1 MANEV
6 QDPIEDEATEQPTEA
21 SESTAEGL
29 SEQDQDALFDT
40 LVSGEPEQK
49 PEEKPSEE
57 PKPEEKPSEQ
67 KAEEPKPV
75 EKTSAEKAQEAETA
89 KLAAEA
95 EAKASAPIEYKDFM
109 PSLRKE
115 LAGKVLPVLDAEGK
129 ETGRTA
135 DINDLLETYE
145 DDIVPLI
152 TAIMNSSVVRSEMG
166 KGKKAEAVQP
176 QAIPQEFQ
184 ATVNDLVGRTNL
196 MTLCMALAAPK
207 NGGHFDAYDIAV
219 SDDFNQWL
227 SKQSAPVKTKANTG
241 GVSGSKEVLEMYK
254 TAKGLMED
262 PAKKVQRQQA
272 QEEDD
277 LLGTSSGNRGSGGVG
292 KKAAVNEADL
302 DMEFEAFSERHK
314 R

>member
-6 QDPIEDEATEQPTEA
+6 QDPVEDEATEQPITTVEDQ
-21 SESTAEGL
+21 TGL

-40 LVSGEPEQK
+40 LVSGEPE
-49 PEEKPSEE
+49 
-57 PKPEEKPSEQ
+57 PKPEEKPAEEVKPEEKSAEEV
-67 KAEEPKPV
+67 KSEEPKPV
-75 EKTSAEKAQEAETA
+75 EKTDAEKAQEAETA
-89 KLAAEA
+89 RLTAEA
-95 EAKASAPIEYKDFM
+95 EAKAVAPIEYKDLI

-115 LAGKVLPVLDAEGK
+115 LAGKVLPILDKEGK

-152 TAIMNSSVVRSEMG
+152 TAIMNSGVVRGEMG
-166 KGKKAEAVQP
+166 KGKKAETIP

-219 SDDFNQWL
+219 SEDFNQWL
-227 SKQSAPVKTKANTG
+227 GKQSAPVKTKANTG

-272 QEEDD
+272 VDEDD
-277 LLGTSSGNRGSGGVG
+277 LLETSAGNRGSGGAS
-292 KKAAVNEADL
+292 KKAVINEADL
-302 DMEFEAFSERHK
+302 DKEFEAFSERH
-314 R
+314 RR